1 MANVKSNKMINNLR
15 PMYVKEI
22 LLDHTDEN
30 HFITVNEILV
40 LLDSEYGITSTRK
53 TLYEDIDLLLSV
65 GLDIECVKG
74 RQNKYRHARGSDRP
88 ETRYSRDPAPY

>member
-30 HFITVNEILV
+30 HFITVNEILE
-40 LLDSEYGITSTRK
+40 LLDAEYGITS
-53 TLYEDIDLLLSV
+53 ILL
-65 GLDIECVKG
+65 
-74 RQNKYRHARGSDRP
+74 RQ
-88 ETRYSRDPAPY
+88 

>member
-30 HFITVNEILV
+30 HFITVNEILE
-40 LLDSEYGITSTRK
+40 LLDAEYGIENRTF
-53 TLYEDIDLLLSV
+53 LAYFYPNL
-65 GLDIECVKG
+65 
-74 RQNKYRHARGSDRP
+74 
-88 ETRYSRDPAPY
+88 